1 MRNQGFTLIELMI
14 VIAIIAIIAAI
25 AIPNLLESRVT
36 SQEAASATALK
47 SGMLPAQVQ
56 FQAGGY
62 NDFDGNGVGTYA
74 VDGVQD
80 NTPLAVNPYNL
91 LTGSATA
98 KGGITLNLLA
108 PSYSIP
114 TAYTVAGLLPA
125 DFPSVS
131 GYKFKVPLSNSAP
144 VLATPTDGNAEKT
157 WGVLCYPSDD
167 QQGRRFFAINQ
178 AGNIYSSKPAAT
190 ASTGIAGTGGA
201 LTSVCVAATAVFGV
215 TMTSAPSSTYYLP
228 YRR

>member
-36 SQEAASATALK
+36 SQEAAAATALK
-47 SGMLPAQVQ
+47 SGLLPAQVQ

-74 VDGVQD
+74 VNGVQSSA
-80 NTPLAVNPYNL
+80 PAVVNPFNL
-91 LTGSATA
+91 LSGQALA

-108 PSYSIP
+108 PSYAV
-114 TAYTVAGLLPA
+114 TGAYVAGVLPGEY
-125 DFPSVS
+125 PSVS
-131 GYKFKVPLSNSAP
+131 GYKFKVPLSDVAP

-157 WGVLCYPSDD
+157 WGVISYPSDD
-167 QQGRRFFAINQ
+167 QQGRRFFGINQ
-178 AGNIYSSKPAAT
+178 AGNIYSSKPDAA
-190 ASTGIAGTGGA
+190 ASTSATVGTGGA
-201 LTSVCVAATAVFGV
+201 ATACTDMFGAGLI
-215 TMTSAPSSTYYLP
+215 SAPASATYLP
-228 YRR
+228 YRK